1 MRTEIRNAFLAA
13 GIAITAGH
21 AALAQQDQAST
32 AQSSNDSAYG
42 CEVQTVDTYGVAEGV
57 QYRYWML
64 DLQKAVK
71 ADDRKLI
78 AEHMVS
84 YPLNWNRPSGA
95 VTINNS
101 KDMLKSF
108 DEIFTPQLKQRIA
121 RQNVKCLPGDDEGA
135 SVANGQLRFS
145 KFASGKYFSAD
156 SFHITSVTEDGFNMA
171 QKLPW
176 E

>member
-1 MRTEIRNAFLAA
+1 MRTATLNTFLAA
-13 GIAITAGH
+13 GFIIAVGH
-21 AALAQQDQAST
+21 AALAQQDQAT
-32 AQSSNDSAYG
+32 TPQSSSPYG
-42 CEVQTVDTYGVAEGV
+42 CEVQTVDSYGQAEGV

-71 ADDRKLI
+71 GDDRKLI

-84 YPLNWNRPSGA
+84 YPLNWNRHSGNVSIA
-95 VTINNS
+95 NS
-101 KDMLKSF
+101 KDFLKDF

-135 SVANGQLRFS
+135 SVANGKLRFS
-145 KFASGKYFSAD
+145 KFAAGKYFSAD

>member
-13 GIAITAGH
+13 GITFAAGH

-32 AQSSNDSAYG
+32 PQSSSSYG
-42 CEVQTVDTYGVAEGV
+42 CEVQTVDSYGQAEGV

-64 DLQKAVK
+64 DFQKAIK
-71 ADDRKLI
+71 EDDRRLI
-78 AEHMVS
+78 AEHMVN
-84 YPLNWNRPSGA
+84 YPLNWNRHSGTVA
-95 VTINNS
+95 INNS
-101 KDMLKSF
+101 KDFLKDF
-108 DEIFTPQLKQRIA
+108 DEVFTPQLKQRIA

-135 SVANGQLRFS
+135 SVANGKLRFS
-145 KFASGKYFSAD
+145 KFASGKFFSSD